1 MSDSTKYSTKLSK
14 SQLGLYALPAL
25 PLSLPTLALYINLP
39 TWYHEQWG
47 LSLGLIALILFF
59 ARVSDLVVDPY
70 IGRMND
76 RLSDRVQRRVIILG
90 GLICIPSALLLI
102 YPVEHLA
109 AASMSI
115 GLIGLFFGWTL
126 IQIPYL
132 SWLVR
137 LSSNAQERIQIASLR
152 EFLGLIGL
160 LLSAL
165 IPALMVYLG
174 YSSTEALRAVVWI
187 ALALGAVTLTLLMAN
202 IRLKPSIKPR
212 TYLKQTTSTWRPIQ
226 RNCLAKR
233 LAISWFFNGLANGVP
248 ATLFPLYITT
258 VLFLP
263 ESDRTFYISIYFLSC
278 ILSIPIWIKLTRSI
292 DRMNLWRTGM
302 FISAVVFVPASLLG
316 SDSAWLFIPICLLT
330 GAMLGA
336 DLSIPHAIQADVADY
351 HQWRFGLSQTNLLF
365 ALWNMITKLALALSA
380 TLAFGLLEL
389 MDQSPLALAL
399 IYALLPSVFKIIAVL
414 VVQDFKLSANIHK
427 KIKQRLA
434 QETIR

>member
-1 MSDSTKYSTKLSK
+1 MSDSIKYSTKLSK

-47 LSLGLIALILFF
+47 LSLGVIALILFL
-59 ARVSDLVVDPY
+59 ARVSDLVVDPL
-70 IGRMND
+70 IGRLND
-76 RLSDRVQRRVIILG
+76 RLTDRAQRKVIILG

-102 YPVEHLA
+102 YPAESLITT
-109 AASMSI
+109 SMSL
-115 GLIGLFFGWTL
+115 GLVGLFFGWTL

-137 LSSNAQERIQIASLR
+137 LSQDAQERIQVASLR

-174 YSSTEALRAVVWI
+174 YSSTEALRTIVWI
-187 ALALGAVTLTLLMAN
+187 ALLLGAITFTLLMTN
-202 IRLKPSIKPR
+202 LRLTPSIKPE
-212 TYLKQTTSTWRPIQ
+212 TTLKPVATSWRPIL
-226 RNCLAKR
+226 RNRLAKK
-233 LAISWFFNGLANGVP
+233 LALSWFFNGLANGVP

-258 VLFLP
+258 VLLLP
-263 ESDRTFYISIYFLSC
+263 ETDRVLYIALYFIAC
-278 ILSIPIWIKLTRSI
+278 IVSIPIWIKLARSI
-292 DRMNLWRTGM
+292 DRINLWRRGM
-302 FISAVVFVPASLLG
+302 FISAIVFLPASLLG

-330 GAMLGA
+330 GAMLAA
-336 DLSIPHAIQADVADY
+336 DLAIPHAIQADVADY
-351 HQWRFGLSQTNLLF
+351 HQWRFGLPQTNLLF
-365 ALWNMITKLALALSA
+365 ALWNMVTKLALALSA

-389 MDQSPLALAL
+389 VGQTPLALAL
-399 IYALLPSVFKIIAVL
+399 IYALLPSVFKFIAVL
-414 VVQDFKLSANIHK
+414 VMRDFKLSASTHK

-434 QETIR
+434 

>member
-187 ALALGAVTLTLLMAN
+187 ALVLGAVTLTLLMAN

>member
-14 SQLGLYALPAL
+14 SQIGFYALPAL

-59 ARVSDLVVDPY
+59 ARVSDLLVDPF
-70 IGRMND
+70 IGRLND
-76 RLSDRVQRRVIILG
+76 RLSDTTQRSVIIAG

-102 YPVEHLA
+102 YPAESYTAISL
-109 AASMSI
+109 SL

-137 LSSNAQERIQIASLR
+137 LSSDAQERITIASFR

-174 YSSTEALRAVVWI
+174 YSSTEALRAIVWI
-187 ALALGAVTLTLLMAN
+187 ALLLGSITLTLLMAKV
-202 IRLKPSIKPR
+202 RLKPLNRKEDS
-212 TYLKQTTSTWRPIQ
+212 QTDSASTWRPIQ
-226 RNCLAKR
+226 RNRLAKR

-248 ATLFPLYITT
+248 ATLFPLYITM
-258 VLFLP
+258 VLLLP
-263 ESDRTFYISIYFLSC
+263 ESDRTLYIAIYFLSC
-278 ILSIPIWIKLTRSI
+278 ILSIPVWIKLTRTLDRI
-292 DRMNLWRTGM
+292 DLWRTGM
-302 FISAVVFVPASLLG
+302 LISAVVFVPASMLG
-316 SDSAWLFIPICLLT
+316 SDTAWLFIPICLLT

-336 DLSIPHAIQADVADY
+336 DLAIPHAIQADVADY
-351 HQWRFGLSQTNLLF
+351 HQWRFGQSQTNLLF

-389 MDQSPLALAL
+389 FGQTPLVLAL
-399 IYALLPSVFKIIAVL
+399 IYALIPSVLKIIAVL
-414 VVQDFKLSANIHK
+414 VVRDFRLSASTHK

>member
-1 MSDSTKYSTKLSK
+1 MSDSTRYSTKLSK

-47 LSLGLIALILFF
+47 LSLGFIALILFF

-76 RLSDRVQRRVIILG
+76 RLSDRAQRRVIILG

-109 AASMSI
+109 AASMSL

-165 IPALMVYLG
+165 IPALLVYLG

-187 ALALGAVTLTLLMAN
+187 ALVLGALTLTLLMAN
-202 IRLKPSIKPR
+202 LRLKPSIKLR
-212 TYLKQTTSTWRPIQ
+212 TSLKQTTSTWRPIQ

-302 FISAVVFVPASLLG
+302 FISAVVFIPASLLG

-389 MDQSPLALAL
+389 MGQSPLALAL

-414 VVQDFKLSANIHK
+414 VVQDFKLSANTHK

>member
-76 RLSDRVQRRVIILG
+76 RLSDRAQRRVIILG

-109 AASMSI
+109 AASMSL

-187 ALALGAVTLTLLMAN
+187 ALVLGAVTLTLLMAN

-389 MDQSPLALAL
+389 MYQSPLALAL

-414 VVQDFKLSANIHK
+414 IVQDFKLSANIHK

>member
-1 MSDSTKYSTKLSK
+1 MSDSTRYSTKLSK

-76 RLSDRVQRRVIILG
+76 RLSDRAQRRVIILG

-109 AASMSI
+109 AASMSL

-165 IPALMVYLG
+165 IPALLVYLG

-187 ALALGAVTLTLLMAN
+187 ALVLGAVTLTLLMAN
-202 IRLKPSIKPR
+202 LRLKPSIKPR
-212 TYLKQTTSTWRPIQ
+212 TSLKQTISTWRPIQ

-302 FISAVVFVPASLLG
+302 FISAVVFIPASLLG

-351 HQWRFGLSQTNLLF
+351 HLWRFGLSQTNLLF

-389 MDQSPLALAL
+389 MGQSPLALAL

-414 VVQDFKLSANIHK
+414 VVQDFKLSANTHK

>member
-187 ALALGAVTLTLLMAN
+187 ALVLGAVTLTLLMAN

-414 VVQDFKLSANIHK
+414 IVQDFKLSANIHK